1 MRRGLAMRG
10 LPAGLLT
17 ALLACSTIW
26 AAPAGARAAD
36 ATRLEKVAAMV
47 EAGRLDAAES
57 ELRQI
62 LALEDNPIAR
72 DLLGVVLGRQGR
84 HEEAELELR
93 RAIAFAPDLAA
104 PRQHLARLYLIQKR
118 EAEAAA
124 ELRAAARLGP
134 LERELGLR
142 LAAIEQAAGDDA
154 AAQRQLRA
162 VAERYES
169 VRALLELAR
178 LESGRGDHESA
189 LGSLRRALGIAPN
202 SEAVLRAHAE
212 VSLAAAA
219 PIAAVWT
226 LEPLARMHPER
237 VEYPYLLGV
246 ARLKVGDAAG
256 AAETLERALAL
267 EPRRALTLIA
277 LGLAYNNQ
285 KRFEEAREHLVRSL
299 RLDPE
304 NPEAMAA
311 LAQAEEGLGELAEAE
326 RHARRAL
333 ARNPAHSLAHLVV
346 GMVRMKQGDYAAARD
361 ALLRSVEANPGSVKA
376 RYQLSLAYA
385 RLGDGESS
393 KNQLALYREA
403 LARMEEALIEL
414 NTRTGTGSGGMRP

>member
-1 MRRGLAMRG
+1 MRRLAPCGLR
-10 LPAGLLT
+10 AGIVT
-17 ALLACSTIW
+17 ALLAGSMIC
-26 AAPAGARAAD
+26 AVPAGARGAE
-36 ATRLEKVAAMV
+36 ATRLEGIAAMI

-62 LALEDNPIAR
+62 LTTGENPVAR
-72 DLLGVVLGRQGR
+72 DLLGVVLGRLGR

-142 LAAIEQAAGDDA
+142 LAAIEQAAGDEA
-154 AAQRQLRA
+154 AAERQLRE
-162 VAERYES
+162 VADRYPS

-178 LESGRGDHESA
+178 LETGRGDQEGA
-189 LGSLRRALGIAPN
+189 LGSLRRALEIAPN

-237 VEYPYLLGV
+237 IEYPYLLGF

-256 AAETLERALAL
+256 AVETLERALAL
-267 EPRRALTLIA
+267 EPRRALTQIA

-285 KRFEEAREHLVRSL
+285 KRFEEAREHLARSL
-299 RLDPE
+299 RLEPE

-311 LAQAEEGLGELAEAE
+311 LAQAEEGLGQLAEAE

-333 ARNPAHSLAHLVV
+333 DRVPDHSLAHLVV
-346 GMVRMKQGDYAAARD
+346 GMVRMKQGEYAAARD

-385 RLGDGESS
+385 RLGDGERS
-393 KNQLALYREA
+393 KEHLALYREA